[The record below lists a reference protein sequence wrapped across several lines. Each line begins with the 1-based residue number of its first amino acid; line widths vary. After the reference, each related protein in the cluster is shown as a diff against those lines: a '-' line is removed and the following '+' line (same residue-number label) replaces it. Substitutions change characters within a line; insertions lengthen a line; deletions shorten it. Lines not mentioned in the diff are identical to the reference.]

1 MRAESVELKGILD
14 DRRTQLVD
22 LRKHLEK
29 ESGDNGTLEAVV
41 QHRSSVNAN
50 SDARLSNLESEFSEV
65 LENDRIIAE
74 RAATLESD
82 LSVLTEEWR
91 LVGNKTNMISA
102 QLARAEA
109 ALEKRKHT
117 FAEGLK
123 ESERLSSA
131 LQESRRKVD
140 EVETETK
147 KAKERASKS
156 ISAASD
162 AAAKLEALKEKTARL
177 RGDIEAKEADN
188 TRAASDA
195 AEIERQAEEVSLQS
209 MHVVT
214 AHYIPA

>member
-1 MRAESVELKGILD
+1 MELKGILD

-50 SDARLSNLESEFSEV
+50 SDARLADLESEFSEI

-82 LSVLTEEWR
+82 LSVLTEECR
-91 LVGNKTNMISA
+91 LVGDKTGMISA

-140 EVETETK
+140 ELENETK
-147 KAKERASKS
+147 EAKERASKS
-156 ISAASD
+156 VSTASD
-162 AAAKLEALKEKTARL
+162 TAAKLEALKEKVARL
-177 RGDIEAKEADN
+177 RGDIEAKETDI

-195 AEIERQAEEVSLQS
+195 AEIERQEEEVSSQR
-209 MHVVT
+209 MRVVT
-214 AHYIPA
+214 AHNVPRWGKPA

>member
-1 MRAESVELKGILD
+1 M
-14 DRRTQLVD
+14 
-22 LRKHLEK
+22 
-29 ESGDNGTLEAVV
+29 
-41 QHRSSVNAN
+41 NAN
-50 SDARLSNLESEFSEV
+50 SDARLANLESEFCAV

-91 LVGNKTNMISA
+91 LVGDKTNIISA

-109 ALEKRKHT
+109 ALDKRDHT

-131 LQESRRKVD
+131 LQASRRKVD
-140 EVETETK
+140 EVENETK

-162 AAAKLEALKEKTARL
+162 TAAELEALKEKMAHL
-177 RGDIEAKEADN
+177 QGDVDAKEADN

-195 AEIERQAEEVSLQS
+195 AETERQAKEVSL
-209 MHVVT
+209 HNACT
-214 AHYIPA
+214 